1 MYTARAVGADE
12 QVFVRA
18 RENAMQSHNRS
29 RLGAAVGRRLGRSKA
44 IVCVSAWA
52 LLHVACDSVPVGPSL
67 TNVTFSGLNG
77 ASIQTNAGW
86 RASQLPTVV
95 LSNLTR
101 DPSVCCCHIRGTVTN
116 TNTVPVH
123 VIVQFAAMDPNQVE
137 LARIVNFAQD
147 LQAGASYRLPDD
159 GPGAAGFLLPC
170 TQIDHVNFQLNVTS
184 LAPPPFI

>member
-1 MYTARAVGADE
+1 
-12 QVFVRA
+12 
-18 RENAMQSHNRS
+18 MQLLNRS
-29 RLGAAVGRRLGRSKA
+29 WLGAAVGRHMA
-44 IVCVSAWA
+44 IVCLSALA
-52 LLHVACDSVPVGPSL
+52 LVYVACDSVPVGPSL

-77 ASIQTNAGW
+77 ASIQTNSGW
-86 RASQLPTVV
+86 RASQFPTVA
-95 LSNLTR
+95 LSNLVR
-101 DPSVCCCHIRGTVTN
+101 DPSVCCCHIRGTVSN

-123 VIVQFAAMDPNQVE
+123 VIVQFAAMDASQKE

-170 TQIDHVNFQLNVTS
+170 DQIDHVNFQLNVTS

>member
-18 RENAMQSHNRS
+18 RENAMQSHNRG
-29 RLGAAVGRRLGRSKA
+29 RLGAAVGRRAA
-44 IVCVSAWA
+44 IVCLSALA

-86 RASQLPTVV
+86 RASQFPTVV

-101 DPSVCCCHIRGTVTN
+101 DPSVCCCHIRGTVSN
-116 TNTVPVH
+116 SNTVPVH
-123 VIVQFAAMDPNQVE
+123 VIVQFAAMDPSQQE

-147 LQAGASYRLPDD
+147 LQAGATYRLPDD
-159 GPGAAGFLLPC
+159 GAGAAGFLLPC
-170 TQIDHVNFQLNVTS
+170 NQIDHVNFQLNVTS

>member
-18 RENAMQSHNRS
+18 RENAMQSHIRS
-29 RLGAAVGRRLGRSKA
+29 RLGAAVGRRLA
-44 IVCVSAWA
+44 LVCVGA
-52 LLHVACDSVPVGPSL
+52 LALFHAACDSVPVGPSL

-95 LSNLTR
+95 LSNAQR
-101 DPSVCCCHIRGTVTN
+101 DASVCCCHIRGTVTN

-123 VIVQFAAMDPNQVE
+123 VIVQFAAMNAGQTE

-147 LQAGASYRLPDD
+147 LQAGAAYRLPDD

-170 TQIDHVNFQLNVTS
+170 DQIDHVNFQLNVTS
-184 LAPPPFI
+184 LAPSPFI